1 MKRTAIALVA
11 GLALL
16 AGPAAA
22 HEIVL
27 GPTEILQLDATATSD
42 ETVAV
47 TGDVV
52 FGGEAAKVL
61 AEDPAE
67 DNLGGPASAPLGTDL
82 LQARISWPEPELDEL
97 MFELVVS
104 DLPPASDGTYETL
117 QYNWD
122 IIVGNGDGSGTNWSL
137 KIMRS
142 SLSLTQTTDAYAG
155 LYRCVQGDT
164 SFECS
169 EVHRFADVEFE
180 TEEDESRI
188 RVFVPLQTIEADRG
202 STISSWVRSSNAI
215 WIGASASG
223 RLTATN
229 IFDTINWHD
238 DYVVP
243 EGKTVLLGAAPE
255 GEQIVPDTAA
265 TLDDGDGFSG
275 TLDVPGPGTYDV
287 GALACFSDNCGTA
300 TVTVQVGT
308 TTSGGLVQ

>member
-1 MKRTAIALVA
+1 MKRTAIVLVA

-27 GPTEILQLDATATSD
+27 GPTEILELDATATSD
-42 ETVAV
+42 STVDV

-52 FGGEAAKVL
+52 FGGEEPKVL

-67 DNLGGPASAPLGTDL
+67 DNLGGPVTAPLGTDL
-82 LQARISWPEPELDEL
+82 LQARISWPTPEADEL
-97 MFELVVS
+97 LFELVVS
-104 DLPPASDGTYETL
+104 DLPPVADGTYEAL

-122 IIVGNGDGSGTNWSL
+122 IFVDDGDGDGTNWSI
-137 KIMRS
+137 KVMRS
-142 SLSLTQTTDAYAG
+142 SLYLTQATDAYAG

-169 EVHRFADVEFE
+169 EVLRFDEVEFE
-180 TEEDESRI
+180 TEEGESRI
-188 RVFVPLQTIEADRG
+188 RVFVPPHAIEAGPG
-202 STISSWVRSSNAI
+202 STISSWARASNAI

-229 IFDTINWHD
+229 VFDTINWHD

-243 EGKTVLLGAAPE
+243 EGKTVVLGAAPQ
-255 GEQIVPDTAA
+255 GEEIVHDTPA
-265 TLDDGDGFSG
+265 TVDADDTFSG
-275 TLDVPGPGTYDV
+275 TVDVPGPGTYDV
-287 GALACFSDNCGTA
+287 GALACFSDNCDTA

-308 TTSGGLVQ
+308 ATSGGLVQ

>member
-52 FGGEAAKVL
+52 FGGEEPKVL
-61 AEDPAE
+61 AEDAAE
-67 DNLGGPASAPLGTDL
+67 DNLGGPATAPLGTDL
-82 LQARISWPEPELDEL
+82 LQARISWPTPEADEL

-104 DLPPASDGTYETL
+104 DLPPVSDGTYETL

-122 IIVGNGDGSGTNWSL
+122 IFVGDGDGDGTNWSI
-137 KIMRS
+137 KVMRS
-142 SLSLTQTTDAYAG
+142 SLYLTQTTDAYAG
-155 LYRCVQGDT
+155 LYRCVQGDA

-169 EVHRFADVEFE
+169 EVHRFEEVEFE
-180 TEEDESRI
+180 TEDGESRI
-188 RVFVPLQTIEADRG
+188 RVFVPPNTIEAGPG
-202 STISSWVRSSNAI
+202 STISSWARSSNAI

-243 EGKTVLLGAAPE
+243 EGKTVLLGAAPQGDE
-255 GEQIVPDTAA
+255 IVHDTAA
-265 TLDDGDGFSG
+265 TVADDDTFSG
-275 TLDVPGPGTYDV
+275 TVDLPGPGTYDV
-287 GALACFSDNCGTA
+287 GGLACFSDNCGTA